1 MYRGGELRQKEVIN
15 LSNAERLGFV
25 SDVEVSLDKAAIEA
39 IVVPGKTKIFT
50 FGARDEYVIPWEKVK
65 KIGEDVI
72 LVEI

>member
-39 IVVPGKTKIFT
+39 LVVPGKAKMFA